1 MVINV
6 TRSKRKWDHIK
17 HALNTGQS
25 RLTGFDEI
33 TFVHQGLPNCSVD
46 QVDLSTKI
54 GELELSSPIFINAMT
69 GGGGQTTL
77 EINQKLAIVAR
88 ETKIPMAVGSQMSA
102 IKDSSEVNTYKIVR
116 DENENGTII
125 ANLGSEATVDQ
136 ALSAI
141 EMVRADAFQIHLN
154 TIQELTMPE
163 GDRDFSGAL
172 TRIENIV
179 KKVHIPVIV
188 KEVGFG
194 MSMETVKQL
203 ESVGV
208 MAVDVGG
215 YGGTN
220 FAKVENERRDH
231 LLSFFN
237 DWGIPT
243 AISIIEAKNRCPEL
257 FILGSGGIQNSLDIV
272 KALSIG
278 ANAAGL
284 AGKFLKILMD
294 NGYEK
299 LIDEINLILSE
310 IRFMM
315 TALGAKTVPDIQSVP
330 LIISGETHH
339 WLNERGINTQQYS
352 CR

>member
-1 MVINV
+1 MVIDV
-6 TRSKRKWDHIK
+6 TRSKRKWDHIQ
-17 HALNTGQS
+17 HSLNTGQS

-33 TFVHQGLPNCSVD
+33 TFVHQGLPNCSVE
-46 QVDLSTKI
+46 QVELSTKI

-69 GGGGQTTL
+69 GGGGQATL

-88 ETKIPMAVGSQMSA
+88 ETNIPMAVGSQMSA
-102 IKDSSEVNTYKIVR
+102 IKDPSEAYTYKIVR
-116 DENENGTII
+116 KENENGTII

-136 ALSAI
+136 ALTAI

-163 GDRDFSGAL
+163 GDRDFTGAL

-179 KKVHIPVIV
+179 NKSGVPVIV

-194 MSMETVKQL
+194 MSMETVQKL
-203 ESVGV
+203 KSVGV
-208 MAVDVGG
+208 TAVDVGG

-237 DWGIPT
+237 EWGIPT
-243 AISIIEAKNRCPEL
+243 AISIIEARSRCPEL

-284 AGKFLKILMD
+284 AGRFLKVLMES
-294 NGYEK
+294 GHEK
-299 LIDEINLILSE
+299 LIEEINIILNE

-315 TALGAKTVPDIQSVP
+315 TALGAVTVPDLQSVP
-330 LIISGETHH
+330 LVISGETHH
-339 WLNERGINTQQYS
+339 WLNERGINTKQFS